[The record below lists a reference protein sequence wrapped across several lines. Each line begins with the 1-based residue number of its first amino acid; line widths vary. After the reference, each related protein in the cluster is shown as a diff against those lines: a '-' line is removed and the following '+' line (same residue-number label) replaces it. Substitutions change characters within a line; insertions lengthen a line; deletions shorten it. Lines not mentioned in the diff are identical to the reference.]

1 MVEHGIVLLCD
12 GPPWPKHDAQS
23 RGPPPPAG
31 RKERER
37 MRERKRERERE
48 REREN
53 RSCVR
58 AACFKLA
65 VLYSANFSFERRN
78 GEWRRDGPFGERC
91 KSASHGDT
99 RLTSA

>member
-48 REREN
+48 RE
-53 RSCVR
+53 SQLC
-58 AACFKLA
+58 ACGLLQIGGA
-65 VLYSANFSFERRN
+65 L
-78 GEWRRDGPFGERC
+78 
-91 KSASHGDT
+91 
-99 RLTSA
+99 